1 MPDPLD
7 DAIERLCAEF
17 ESTVDP
23 DMVVEVVYECCD
35 ALDMSPEFARTEVV
49 ERLARERL
57 ADLSVYTFAR
67 EVDHGS
73 AAGSWVR
80 FVVHW

>member
-1 MPDPLD
+1 MPNPLD
-7 DAIERLCAEF
+7 ETIERLWAEF
-17 ESTVDP
+17 EATVDP

-35 ALDMSPEFARTEVV
+35 ALDMSPEFARTDAV

-57 ADLSVYTFAR
+57 ADLSVYQFAG

-73 AAGSWVR
+73 AAGSWLRV
-80 FVVHW
+80 VVHW

>member
-1 MPDPLD
+1 MPNPLD
-7 DAIERLCAEF
+7 DTIERLCTEF

-23 DMVVEVVYECCD
+23 TMVVEVVYECCD
-35 ALDMSPEFARTEVV
+35 ELDMSPEFARTEMV
-49 ERLARERL
+49 EPLARERL
-57 ADLSVYTFAR
+57 ADLSVYRFAG

-80 FVVHW
+80 IVVHW